1 MARVVMSVAVGSIDH
16 VSELV
21 GLVYSR
27 VDVDVDVDVDADADA
42 DGDLREVRLDSHARR
57 CG

>member
-27 VDVDVDVDVDADADA
+27 VDADADADA

>member
-1 MARVVMSVAVGSIDH
+1 MARVVMSVAVGSIDY

-27 VDVDVDVDVDADADA
+27 VDADADADA

>member
-27 VDVDVDVDVDADADA
+27 VDVDVDVDADADA